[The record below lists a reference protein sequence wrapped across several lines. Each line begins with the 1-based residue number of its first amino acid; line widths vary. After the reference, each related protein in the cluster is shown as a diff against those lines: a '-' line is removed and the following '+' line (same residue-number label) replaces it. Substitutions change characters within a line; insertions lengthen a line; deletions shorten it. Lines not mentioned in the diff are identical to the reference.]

1 VLTPKRRKGTKS
13 YLLISSTNKEI
24 AFLAEDDEH
33 AFWYALDIAKEN
45 SLTIKDIKP
54 YA

>member
-1 VLTPKRRKGTKS
+1 MFNYKRRKGTRK
-13 YLLISSTNKEI
+13 YLLISTANTEI
-24 AFLAEDDEH
+24 SFLAEDDEH

-45 SLTIKDIKP
+45 SLTIKDIQP